1 MPVLTNTEKSGYD
14 SFKAKEA
21 TYDALRTYPSA
32 DETKLAGIEAG
43 ATANQTGAEIKVAY
57 EAEADTNAFTDAEK
71 ALVASA
77 LQSETSHADV
87 LVDGDIGV
95 TVQAYDADT
104 AKTDVVQ
111 VFTAA
116 QTIPLDYNAQTGTTY
131 TAVLT
136 DADKIISMNNASAN
150 TLTIPAN
157 TSVAYPVG
165 TKLNIMQLGAG
176 ATTVAITTDTLNVN
190 SNFTLVLNG
199 QYAMA
204 TAVKV
209 TSTTWVLTGNLV
221 GA

>member
-1 MPVLTNTEKSGYD
+1 MADYNSAYTGAAID
-14 SFKAKEA
+14 AAIAKVG
-21 TYDALRTYPSA
+21 
-32 DETKLAGIEAG
+32 GIEAG
-43 ATANQTGAEIKVAY
+43 ATNISSIDDISDVAISEVANGEVLTWSTASSAWTNIESVGISNIVE
-57 EAEADTNAFTDAEK
+57 DTTPQLGGNLDLNGK
-71 ALVASA
+71 A
-77 LQSETSHADV
+77 
-87 LVDGDIGV
+87 
-95 TVQAYDADT
+95 
-104 AKTDVVQ
+104 
-111 VFTAA
+111 
-116 QTIPLDYNAQTGTTY
+116 IPLAYNAQTGTTY

-190 SNFTLVLNG
+190 ANFTLVLNG